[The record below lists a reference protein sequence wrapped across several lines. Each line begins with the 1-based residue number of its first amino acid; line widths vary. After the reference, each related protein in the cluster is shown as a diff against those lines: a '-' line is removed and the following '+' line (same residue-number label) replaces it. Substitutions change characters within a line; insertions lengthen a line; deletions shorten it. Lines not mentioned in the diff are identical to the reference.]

1 MTPQAAKARM
11 RAEIRAR
18 LRQLATA
25 DRAAGSSLICQR
37 IVNQDF
43 WKTAKTVLLFAPMPD
58 EVNIWPLLVEALAAG
73 KVLCLPRYDSVK
85 KIYTAAQVKD
95 LELDLVAAAFDIQ
108 EPAGHCGEIPL
119 ADIDLALVPGV
130 GFDLKGN
137 RLGRGKGFYDRLLA
151 GFGGIKCGVAWEEQM
166 AETIPAEEQDVRM
179 DLVWT
184 PTQVFG
190 GQNIGGNKRMLISTL
205 LGPGTGTLRG
215 LGNMP

>member
-18 LRQLATA
+18 LRQLSTA

-37 IVNQDF
+37 MVKQAF
-43 WKTAKTVLLFAPMPD
+43 WQTAKTLLLFAPMPD
-58 EVNIWPLLVEALAAG
+58 EVNIWPLLEAALAAG
-73 KVLCLPRYDSVK
+73 KVLGLPRYDPVK

-95 LELDLVAAAFDIQ
+95 LELDLVAAAFDIL
-108 EPAGHCGEIPL
+108 EPAGHCAEIPL
-119 ADIDLALVPGV
+119 AEIDLALVPGV
-130 GFDLKGN
+130 GFDPKGN

-190 GQNIGGNKRMLISTL
+190 GQNIG
-205 LGPGTGTLRG
+205 
-215 LGNMP
+215 